1 MSTVALASFMDSF
14 CYQIIVPNLP
24 FAVKRWFPSIDDTAV
39 GYYYGYI
46 ISVYSFGGMFGAL
59 FWGWFADAFGRKTS
73 IITCLT
79 FQMFLAFF
87 FGLAPNYV
95 LALCIR
101 GLWGFTNGNLGVLKT
116 YVSEVCSEDKQSLGF
131 SVIVTMGGISNV
143 VGPSLG
149 GFLGD
154 PETYF
159 PGLVKEFAWIR
170 RYPLFL
176 PCITGSILS
185 IVILLMVIAFLPESL
200 PRATI
205 KANQEERRKSHERYL
220 QLKKT
225 MHSNPDYVPSIDD
238 RYVLQLN
245 EGSYLDLIRKHDVLW
260 SCIMYG
266 LYATVQGGQDAIYP
280 VWLINSPENHG
291 FSFTSSDLGWMYT
304 GLSPNQIF
312 STPLLFPLLTR
323 LLSNKHVSF
332 ISGYIFAFFLFLS
345 PIAAA
350 FNTEPVPVQWVVI
363 LVTYGLPQMFRFLFV
378 TNGMVFITNSTYQDF
393 RAKVN
398 GLGQV
403 MSAFGR
409 FIGPTIASNVFAWS
423 YTTSL
428 GFPFD
433 YGCAFYVIGI
443 IQLIVT
449 SLTFVLPDSINSRKP
464 TLREFAQAQHDLLEA
479 ESVELVTLKTLEQ
492 SNENEEKGDT
502 HPRTVGG
509 QIVPSAPKE
518 LGVKVDTSVVVA
530 PDVAAEKTVDMP
542 ASTSAE
548 AKKPAVVAEK
558 PAEAAVEVPPA
569 ATPTE
574 RN

>member
-1 MSTVALASFMDSF
+1 M
-14 CYQIIVPNLP
+14 
-24 FAVKRWFPSIDDTAV
+24 
-39 GYYYGYI
+39 
-46 ISVYSFGGMFGAL
+46 
-59 FWGWFADAFGRKTS
+59 
-73 IITCLT
+73 
-79 FQMFLAFF
+79 
-87 FGLAPNYV
+87 
-95 LALCIR
+95 
-101 GLWGFTNGNLGVLKT
+101 
-116 YVSEVCSEDKQSLGF
+116 
-131 SVIVTMGGISNV
+131 
-143 VGPSLG
+143 GPSLG

-159 PGLVKEFAWIR
+159 PGLVKKFAWIR

-225 MHSNPDYVPSIDD
+225 MHNNPDYVPSIDD

-350 FNTEPVPVQWVVI
+350 FNTEPVPVVVLARSHAGAVGRYSRHLRPPADVPLPLRHISPLSISHI
-363 LVTYGLPQMFRFLFV
+363 LHP

-409 FIGPTIASNVFAWS
+409 FIVVSLPRSHPGTHHRLQRVRLVLHHLSRLPLRLRLRILRGSQKPLSCRSLASS
-423 YTTSL
+423 S
-428 GFPFD
+428 
-433 YGCAFYVIGI
+433 
-443 IQLIVT
+443 
-449 SLTFVLPDSINSRKP
+449 
-464 TLREFAQAQHDLLEA
+464 
-479 ESVELVTLKTLEQ
+479 
-492 SNENEEKGDT
+492 
-502 HPRTVGG
+502 
-509 QIVPSAPKE
+509 
-518 LGVKVDTSVVVA
+518 
-530 PDVAAEKTVDMP
+530 
-542 ASTSAE
+542 
-548 AKKPAVVAEK
+548 
-558 PAEAAVEVPPA
+558 
-569 ATPTE
+569 
-574 RN
+574 

>member
-1 MSTVALASFMDSF
+1 M
-14 CYQIIVPNLP
+14 
-24 FAVKRWFPSIDDTAV
+24 
-39 GYYYGYI
+39 
-46 ISVYSFGGMFGAL
+46 
-59 FWGWFADAFGRKTS
+59 
-73 IITCLT
+73 
-79 FQMFLAFF
+79 
-87 FGLAPNYV
+87 
-95 LALCIR
+95 
-101 GLWGFTNGNLGVLKT
+101 
-116 YVSEVCSEDKQSLGF
+116 
-131 SVIVTMGGISNV
+131 
-143 VGPSLG
+143 GPSLG

-350 FNTEPVPVQWVVI
+350 FNTEPVPVVVLARSHAGAVGRHSRHLRPPADVPLPLRHISLLSISHI
-363 LVTYGLPQMFRFLFV
+363 LHP

-409 FIGPTIASNVFAWS
+409 FIVVSLPRSHPGTHHRLQRVRLVLHHLSRLPLRLRLRILRGSQKLLSRRSLASS
-423 YTTSL
+423 S
-428 GFPFD
+428 
-433 YGCAFYVIGI
+433 
-443 IQLIVT
+443 
-449 SLTFVLPDSINSRKP
+449 
-464 TLREFAQAQHDLLEA
+464 
-479 ESVELVTLKTLEQ
+479 
-492 SNENEEKGDT
+492 
-502 HPRTVGG
+502 
-509 QIVPSAPKE
+509 
-518 LGVKVDTSVVVA
+518 
-530 PDVAAEKTVDMP
+530 
-542 ASTSAE
+542 
-548 AKKPAVVAEK
+548 
-558 PAEAAVEVPPA
+558 
-569 ATPTE
+569 
-574 RN
+574 